1 MFETES
7 INLIKQN
14 FNVFFDR
21 MIKDIAE
28 DDGINLAEFRY
39 RQKVIEVMRDNMNG
53 TFEYL
58 IDIIIAR
65 NLEKRRKEELGD

>member
-14 FNVFFDR
+14 FNFFFDR
-21 MIKDIAE
+21 MIKDLAE
-28 DDGINLAEFRY
+28 DDEISLIEFRY

-58 IDIIIAR
+58 IDMIIAR
-65 NLEKRRKEELGD
+65 NLEKNKGELGE